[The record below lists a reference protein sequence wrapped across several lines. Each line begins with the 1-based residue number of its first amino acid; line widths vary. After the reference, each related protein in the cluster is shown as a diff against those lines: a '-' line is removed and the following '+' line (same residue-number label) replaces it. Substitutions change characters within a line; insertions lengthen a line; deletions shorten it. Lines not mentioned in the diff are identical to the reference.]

1 MVVLM
6 RQLKESRVEFN
17 RFEKRRRYPRIVL
30 DRTVNLFLPG
40 NQPVSVLLHDLSE
53 CAIQARFNA
62 ETEETIRLALQLAN
76 TDDEYV
82 LGIRFRIKLHY
93 TEEEIFV
100 SCNPICICQLDTD
113 LFAMGLQFQDMENKY
128 RRLIQK
134 FVEVSL
140 EPL

>member
-1 MVVLM
+1 M

-30 DRTVNLFLPG
+30 DRSVNLLLPG
-40 NQPVSVLLHDLSE
+40 NQPIKVTLHDLSE
-53 CAIQARFNA
+53 CAIQARFDA
-62 ETEETIRLALQLAN
+62 DTEETIRLALQLA
-76 TDDEYV
+76 DASEEFV

-100 SCNPICICQLDTD
+100 SCNPICICQLDQD
-113 LFAMGLQFQDMENKY
+113 LFAMGLQFQDLEHKY
-128 RRLIQK
+128 RKLIQK
-134 FVEVSL
+134 FIEVSL